1 MDVDLTKWDRNFRRS
16 LLGAALVFGLLD
28 YWFSG
33 DNLWFR
39 AGFVITVAGLVGY
52 FTNFLA
58 IKMLFQPKQGQVL
71 GWQGLV
77 PKNKDQIAKSLAES
91 VQEQLLS
98 PEIILAYIRER
109 ELIEAGTNTIADW
122 VDRNLQ
128 DPKVRTRITRLL
140 VDLMQD
146 KGPDA
151 LTRSWITWRRP

>member
-58 IKMLFQPKQGQVL
+58 IKMLFQPKQGASA
-71 GWQGLV
+71 W
-77 PKNKDQIAKSLAES
+77 LAGTGP
-91 VQEQLLS
+91 QEQ
-98 PEIILAYIRER
+98 
-109 ELIEAGTNTIADW
+109 
-122 VDRNLQ
+122 
-128 DPKVRTRITRLL
+128 
-140 VDLMQD
+140 
-146 KGPDA
+146 GPDCKE
-151 LTRSWITWRRP
+151 PC